1 MVYSTV
7 SKYLKALVL
16 VLGSALVIGCGGGGG
31 GGEDGGASAPPSK
44 TAGDSLL
51 QSSAIV
57 ENPPQNSAG
66 GETSSQ
72 NSTSDN
78 RSSGQTTIVAPREI
92 SLGWDIPTERE
103 DDTALELYEIDGYV
117 IAYGDAPDSLET
129 TYTVTGGQVT
139 SHTFNNVDQ
148 GTYYFAIATVDS
160 DGSQGLYSDPVQVVV
175 N

>member
-7 SKYLKALVL
+7 SKYFKALVL
-16 VLGSALVIGCGGGGG
+16 VLGSALVIGCGGGA
-31 GGEDGGASAPPSK
+31 GEDSDASAS
-44 TAGDSLL
+44 
-51 QSSAIV
+51 
-57 ENPPQNSAG
+57 QNSAAAN
-66 GETSSQ
+66 SSA
-72 NSTSDN
+72 
-78 RSSGQTTIVAPREI
+78 GQAAVAASREI

-117 IAYGDAPDSLET
+117 IAYGDAPDALDT
-129 TYTVTGGQVT
+129 TYAVTGGQVT

-160 DGSQGLYSDPVQVVV
+160 DGAQGLYSDPVQVVV